1 MYVAK
6 QIVEGYDFDRTL
18 GKEEK
23 AALIKSILNSSKLN
37 KGDGYYLTKL
47 IQNLEQI
54 GLSTQEVFGIII
66 NAGIYGTISN
76 ETGYNYT
83 YLIVNSNDIFE
94 NIRQNKNKIKV
105 MVTEGAI
112 DIATSKDL
120 TEKSIHKIKL
130 DLEKYGIDREFI
142 ELKDIKNVF
151 EAKRVVENF
160 NFNRELSGKE
170 KGALIKAILCNSDL
184 NKKRPKYLTQLI
196 QNLEQIGLNIQ
207 DIYAIIINLAVNGK
221 VITETGYS
229 YVNLLRN
236 QNNSCNTIA
245 QYKDQIQTEVTE
257 ETIQKAVEKA
267 NKPKKVKGKDIAKA
281 TMELT
286 AKGSGGSQICDDV
299 QADYMRLLEERTNN
313 NQKEGSEQ
321 GGEN

>member
-1 MYVAK
+1 M
-6 QIVEGYDFDRTL
+6 
-18 GKEEK
+18 
-23 AALIKSILNSSKLN
+23 
-37 KGDGYYLTKL
+37 
-47 IQNLEQI
+47 
-54 GLSTQEVFGIII
+54 
-66 NAGIYGTISN
+66 
-76 ETGYNYT
+76 
-83 YLIVNSNDIFE
+83 
-94 NIRQNKNKIKV
+94 
-105 MVTEGAI
+105 
-112 DIATSKDL
+112 
-120 TEKSIHKIKL
+120 